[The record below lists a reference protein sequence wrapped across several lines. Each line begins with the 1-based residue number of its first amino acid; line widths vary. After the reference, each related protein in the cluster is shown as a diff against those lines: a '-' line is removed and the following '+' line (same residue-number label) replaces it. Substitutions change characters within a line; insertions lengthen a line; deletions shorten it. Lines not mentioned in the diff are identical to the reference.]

1 MADTVAAP
9 GGGGSLAPSKLHESR
24 PTTSIPVGRDSG
36 FTEQEEDEMIA
47 AELGDQASV
56 RREERAEHSGPSDEE
71 AARHGSA
78 GLHSKASMVASGA
91 VDTHGDGA
99 SMKQRTKV
107 VSIVLHTDARAEEA
121 EWSVEIPGAVN
132 SMEDSDT
139 VPTEIDGKNDA
150 TPGRRW
156 NTSGLEAKTTRLTIA
171 NARDGMHGQMTEAI
185 VNRPVAENTVPDV
198 APAGLHWQ
206 VVDFDGIPEGS
217 GIAHPELAAALLNQM
232 DDDAVASGVGHKVVL
247 SREEVAGFPEPI
259 GQLFSDSYIKVGEFY
274 FVPFAPE
281 EETSEVERKEESGVV
296 MFENEEE
303 GTVVM
308 KDEVKMKHMT
318 LEEQEAEDEKLAK
331 KRRRGCCGV
340 VFTPFEELP
349 DLTIMN
355 PCQMETENS
364 TRRRCL
370 NLAVDP
376 TLNSFFMLISV
387 VHFLFALPEILQNIF
402 MCNSMSEA
410 AAAAEAQSSR
420 IEKAQERACT
430 AELPFFHHFL
440 FLVSIPQGVFDLV
453 ASPGVEE
460 RPNSHA
466 STDSGILAGGL
477 LAGSN
482 HQDHRIWLLGISL
495 QNFDRPSRISYTI
508 EFIMTTA
515 IKRIQISV
523 SKTRES
529 I

>member
-24 PTTSIPVGRDSG
+24 PTTSIPAGRDSG
-36 FTEQEEDEMIA
+36 FTAQEEDEMIA
-47 AELGDQASV
+47 AELGDQASI
-56 RREERAEHSGPSDEE
+56 RREEAAEDSGSGDEE
-71 AARHGSA
+71 AARDGRA
-78 GLHSKASMVASGA
+78 GHHSKVSMVASGA
-91 VDTHGDGA
+91 SDTHGDGG
-99 SMKQRTKV
+99 SMKQRTKKV
-107 VSIVLHTDARAEEA
+107 VSIVLDTDAGAEKA
-121 EWSVEIPGAVN
+121 EWSVQIPGAVN

-139 VPTEIDGKNDA
+139 VPTEVDGKDDA
-150 TPGRRW
+150 KPGRRW

-171 NARDGMHGQMTEAI
+171 NARDGMHGQMTEEI
-185 VNRPVAENTVPDV
+185 VNRPVAENTVPD
-198 APAGLHWQ
+198 AAAAGLHWR
-206 VVDFDGIPEGS
+206 VVDFDGTLERS

-232 DDDAVASGVGHKVVL
+232 DDDAEACGVGHKVVL

-274 FVPFAPE
+274 LVPVAPE
-281 EETSEVERKEESGVV
+281 EETTEVERKEERGAV

-308 KDEVKMKHMT
+308 KDEVKIKQMT

-331 KRRRGCCGV
+331 KRRRGCCGI

-349 DLTIMN
+349 DLPIKN

-376 TLNSFFMLISV
+376 TLNSFFMLVSL

-402 MCNSMSEA
+402 MCDSMSEA
-410 AAAAEAQSSR
+410 TAAAEAQSSR

-440 FLVSIPQGVFDLV
+440 FLVRIPQGVFDLV
-453 ASPGVEE
+453 ACPRVEE
-460 RPNSHA
+460 RPKSHA
-466 STDSGILAGGL
+466 STDS
-477 LAGSN
+477 
-482 HQDHRIWLLGISL
+482 
-495 QNFDRPSRISYTI
+495 
-508 EFIMTTA
+508 
-515 IKRIQISV
+515 
-523 SKTRES
+523 
-529 I
+529 